1 MKTVRRST
9 KKGDQHWHPVA
20 QRRIKHFA
28 AAEIW
33 RRLAVILQ
41 VTDHINNDV
50 STIDINNDIRCHR
63 TGDNF
68 IRAILVEQRGI
79 NMRVQI
85 PQPEPGFYVDKNNYT
100 ISVFFSATHRYA
112 KVWVVQLDAGV

>member
-50 STIDINNDIRCHR
+50 STIDINNDIRCHP
-63 TGDNF
+63 TDVYVCE
-68 IRAILVEQRGI
+68 LQRVVLI
-79 NMRVQI
+79 
-85 PQPEPGFYVDKNNYT
+85 T
-100 ISVFFSATHRYA
+100 VFDATSHRRQHQRSQTVSAR
-112 KVWVVQLDAGV
+112 